1 MAPEQPDQN
10 PDQQNVTVAS
20 PDAEV
25 TPSDS
30 DSVFIPGRGKA
41 NAVLLLDAA
50 KKAKL
55 DLSVVR
61 STSDGYQVPR
71 AVADKA
77 FGKGKTSKE

>member
-1 MAPEQPDQN
+1 MAPSN
-10 PDQQNVTVAS
+10 PDQQSAPVAE
-20 PDAEV
+20 PEV
-25 TPSDS
+25 EVADTSDS
-30 DSVFIPGRGKA
+30 DSVFIAGRGKD

-50 KKAKL
+50 KKLKL
-55 DLSVVR
+55 EVGVVR